1 MIEPVKTIPYDV
13 NHYRAELC
21 RKEFFYF
28 VQTFWEVII
37 PEDPIWN
44 WHIPYLCNKLQ
55 GIAEGVR
62 DRQAGQKDLI
72 INIPPGTT
80 KSTICTIMFPL
91 WCWTIDPTLRILTAS
106 YAYSLSLDH
115 CIRSRDILRS
125 NKFRQLFPDVR
136 IKKDEDNKSHY
147 RNTEGGERMAT
158 SVGGSVTG
166 FHAHLLIVDDPLN
179 AQEALSEVKLQDTTR
194 FIDQTLSTRKVDKDI
209 TTTVL
214 IMQRLHVNDPTG
226 HWLEQ
231 RGEDIDHICLPAA
244 YSAQVKPAEVK
255 AYYDKGGGLLD
266 PVRLSQAT
274 MDNLKKQL
282 GSYGYA
288 GQILQ
293 QPTPL
298 EGSIWQPEWFK
309 PIARKDI
316 PELKHVG
323 TDFDLAYTKNERNS
337 ASAWITAGVNNYNM
351 YVTGLGFMHK
361 EFPEMIAKMK
371 TIPPPHYVEAM
382 ACFSEGTL
390 VNTKEGY
397 KPIEKIKKGD
407 FVLSVSE
414 VDFAFE
420 YQIVKNTYAFAP
432 IKHKM
437 IKFVLKSGHEI
448 RCTENHLFYF
458 EGAWV
463 KAGRIAQRAMEKSRE
478 VLCIQHG
485 EDFNNEIQKPLPKRK
500 TQNTFSGN
508 GQTRISENG
517 FKWQNRKGA
526 QVCSKSM
533 DTKPGQQTR
542 SKSHKRNKT
551 RQQGREFGMGNQI
564 REPKAFRKSGT
575 TQRFSERPQIQQSK
589 RLEKRNSSSNG
600 KDCPG
605 NEKEIQTQ
613 EIHSANDCGRVRGKL
628 AHSYL
633 CPEHGMEAREINLSE
648 IQFAEAYESYE
659 VVYDIEVSKNH
670 NFCITEENI
679 VVHNS
684 GKSAVQTLKAQGIPA
699 IEVRIQGGDKIAR
712 TTLMSPYAEAGNIF
726 VASDILDELLYD
738 STQGLLNFPNGSHD
752 DLNDAFTQAIN
763 RLLNKKK
770 VVVF

>member
-13 NHYRAELC
+13 NSYRAELC

-37 PEDPIWN
+37 PETPIWN

-125 NKFRQLFPDVR
+125 NKFRQLFPELR

-179 AQEALSEVKLQDTTR
+179 AQEALSEVKLQETTR

-309 PIARKDI
+309 PIPRKDI
-316 PELKHVG
+316 PELNHLG

-337 ASAWITAGVNNYNM
+337 ASAWITAGVNNFNM

-382 ACFSEGTL
+382 A
-390 VNTKEGY
+390 
-397 KPIEKIKKGD
+397 
-407 FVLSVSE
+407 
-414 VDFAFE
+414 
-420 YQIVKNTYAFAP
+420 
-432 IKHKM
+432 
-437 IKFVLKSGHEI
+437 
-448 RCTENHLFYF
+448 
-458 EGAWV
+458 
-463 KAGRIAQRAMEKSRE
+463 
-478 VLCIQHG
+478 
-485 EDFNNEIQKPLPKRK
+485 
-500 TQNTFSGN
+500 
-508 GQTRISENG
+508 
-517 FKWQNRKGA
+517 
-526 QVCSKSM
+526 
-533 DTKPGQQTR
+533 
-542 SKSHKRNKT
+542 
-551 RQQGREFGMGNQI
+551 
-564 REPKAFRKSGT
+564 
-575 TQRFSERPQIQQSK
+575 
-589 RLEKRNSSSNG
+589 
-600 KDCPG
+600 
-605 NEKEIQTQ
+605 
-613 EIHSANDCGRVRGKL
+613 
-628 AHSYL
+628 
-633 CPEHGMEAREINLSE
+633 
-648 IQFAEAYESYE
+648 
-659 VVYDIEVSKNH
+659 
-670 NFCITEENI
+670 
-679 VVHNS
+679 S

>member
-1 MIEPVKTIPYDV
+1 
-13 NHYRAELC
+13 
-21 RKEFFYF
+21 
-28 VQTFWEVII
+28 
-37 PEDPIWN
+37 
-44 WHIPYLCNKLQ
+44 
-55 GIAEGVR
+55 
-62 DRQAGQKDLI
+62 
-72 INIPPGTT
+72 
-80 KSTICTIMFPL
+80 
-91 WCWTIDPTLRILTAS
+91 
-106 YAYSLSLDH
+106 
-115 CIRSRDILRS
+115 
-125 NKFRQLFPDVR
+125 
-136 IKKDEDNKSHY
+136 
-147 RNTEGGERMAT
+147 
-158 SVGGSVTG
+158 
-166 FHAHLLIVDDPLN
+166 
-179 AQEALSEVKLQDTTR
+179 
-194 FIDQTLSTRKVDKDI
+194 
-209 TTTVL
+209 
-214 IMQRLHVNDPTG
+214 MQRLHVNDPTG

-337 ASAWITAGVNNYNM
+337 ASAWITAGVNNFNM

-382 ACFSEGTL
+382 A
-390 VNTKEGY
+390 
-397 KPIEKIKKGD
+397 
-407 FVLSVSE
+407 
-414 VDFAFE
+414 
-420 YQIVKNTYAFAP
+420 
-432 IKHKM
+432 
-437 IKFVLKSGHEI
+437 
-448 RCTENHLFYF
+448 
-458 EGAWV
+458 
-463 KAGRIAQRAMEKSRE
+463 
-478 VLCIQHG
+478 
-485 EDFNNEIQKPLPKRK
+485 
-500 TQNTFSGN
+500 
-508 GQTRISENG
+508 
-517 FKWQNRKGA
+517 
-526 QVCSKSM
+526 
-533 DTKPGQQTR
+533 
-542 SKSHKRNKT
+542 
-551 RQQGREFGMGNQI
+551 
-564 REPKAFRKSGT
+564 
-575 TQRFSERPQIQQSK
+575 
-589 RLEKRNSSSNG
+589 
-600 KDCPG
+600 
-605 NEKEIQTQ
+605 
-613 EIHSANDCGRVRGKL
+613 
-628 AHSYL
+628 
-633 CPEHGMEAREINLSE
+633 
-648 IQFAEAYESYE
+648 
-659 VVYDIEVSKNH
+659 
-670 NFCITEENI
+670 
-679 VVHNS
+679 S